1 MSVMTASANPFSY
14 TQTVTGRAFCDRR
27 REQKDLARYLQSS
40 QNVLL
45 YSHRRHGKTSL
56 IQRVFESFATQRPRM
71 STMLVNL
78 YGTLTEKDFIE
89 AVFKGLGQVESR
101 ADKLIKMAGGFI
113 KSIRYSYDPAT
124 QSHTIY
130 PDLGAA
136 GLEPALDG
144 LMKLLVDYSVKRRMV
159 VAFDEFQEIAG
170 YAQDSFEKRLRS
182 HIQTHDRI
190 GYIFSGSQ
198 THLLQRMFN
207 DQGRAFYQQA
217 QSYPL
222 GKIETSEFV
231 DWAAALFA
239 EQGRQVPASLLRGIV
254 RRCEHHPMY
263 IQQFL
268 YHLWDA
274 RKLDEPTVDKLEL
287 QILRRRRLEFINRWE
302 ALTLN
307 QKKTLRLIAVNDG
320 RDLFSAAS
328 LQAVGLNRASQ
339 ATRAIEALLEREIIE
354 KNERY
359 HIQDILLKK
368 WILTHL

>member
-1 MSVMTASANPFSY
+1 MPSSPNPFSY
-14 TQTVTGRAFCDRR
+14 TQTVTGKAFCNRQK
-27 REQKDLARYLQSS
+27 EQQELRRYLQSS

-56 IQRVFESFATQRPRM
+56 IQRVFESLKSGRPKID
-71 STMLVNL
+71 TILVNL
-78 YGTLTEKDFIE
+78 YGTLTERDFIE
-89 AVFKGLGQVESR
+89 AVFKGLSQIESR
-101 ADKLIKMAGGFI
+101 TDKLMKMAGGFL
-113 KSIRYSYDPAT
+113 KSIRYSYDPVT
-124 QSHTIY
+124 QSHTIF

-136 GLEPALDG
+136 DLKPALDG
-144 LMKLLVDYSVKRRMV
+144 LMKLLVDYSEKRRLV

-182 HIQTHDRI
+182 HIQTHDNI

-207 DQGRAFYQQA
+207 DQGRAFYLQA

-222 GKIETSEFV
+222 GKIEAHDYLSWT
-231 DWAAALFA
+231 DGLFT
-239 EQGRQVPASLLRGIV
+239 EQGRQIPEAVV
-254 RRCEHHPMY
+254 MEVMRRCEHHPMY

-274 RKLDEPTVDKLEL
+274 PQLDEAMVDQIER
-287 QILRRRRLEFINRWE
+287 QILRRRRLEFINLWE

-307 QKKTLRLIAVNDG
+307 QKKTLRLIALTKG

-328 LQAVGLNRASQ
+328 LQMVGLNRASQ

-359 HIQDILLKK
+359 HVQDILLRK
-368 WILTHL
+368 WILTGL

>member
-1 MSVMTASANPFSY
+1 VTSSANPFSY
-14 TQTVTGRAFCDRR
+14 TQTVTGKAFCNRQ
-27 REQKDLARYLQSS
+27 REQRELSGYLQSS

-56 IQRVFESFATQRPRM
+56 IQRVFESLKSSRPKID
-71 STMLVNL
+71 SILVNL

-89 AVFKGLGQVESR
+89 AVFKGLGQIESR
-101 ADKLIKMAGGFI
+101 TDRLMKMAGGFL
-113 KSIRYSYDPAT
+113 KSIRYSYDPVT
-124 QSHTIY
+124 QSHTIF

-136 GLEPALDG
+136 ELEPALDG
-144 LMKLLVDYSVKRRMV
+144 LMKLLIGYSEKRRLV

-170 YAQDSFEKRLRS
+170 YAQESFEKRLRAY
-182 HIQTHDRI
+182 IQTHDKI

-207 DQGRAFYQQA
+207 DQDRAFYQQA

-222 GKIETSEFV
+222 GRIEARDFV
-231 DWAAALFA
+231 DWAVGLFA
-239 EQGRQVPASLLRGIV
+239 EQGRQIPDAVVMNVV

-274 RKLDEPTVDKLEL
+274 PQLDEAMVDQIEL
-287 QILRRRRLEFINRWE
+287 QILQRRRLEFINLWE

-307 QKKTLRLIAVNDG
+307 QKKTLRLVALKEG
-320 RDLFSAAS
+320 HDLFSAAS
-328 LQAVGLNRASQ
+328 LQMVGLNRASQ
-339 ATRAIEALLEREIIE
+339 VTRAIEALLEREIIK
-354 KNERY
+354 KNKRY

-368 WILTHL
+368 WILAVLS

>member
-1 MSVMTASANPFSY
+1 VTSSPNPFSY
-14 TQTVTGRAFCDRR
+14 TQTVTGKAFCNRQ
-27 REQKDLARYLQSS
+27 REQQELLRYLQSS

-56 IQRVFESFATQRPRM
+56 IQKVFESLKSSRPK
-71 STMLVNL
+71 TDTILVNL
-78 YGTLTEKDFIE
+78 YGTLTERDFIE
-89 AVFKGLGQVESR
+89 AVFKGLSQIESR
-101 ADKLIKMAGGFI
+101 TDKLMKMAGGFL
-113 KSIRYSYDPAT
+113 KSIRYSYDPVT
-124 QSHTIY
+124 QSHTIF

-136 GLEPALDG
+136 DLKPALDG
-144 LMKLLVDYSVKRRMV
+144 LMKLLVNFSEKRRLV

-182 HIQTHDRI
+182 HIQTHGDI

-222 GKIETSEFV
+222 GKIEAH
-231 DWAAALFA
+231 DYLAWAVGLFA
-239 EQGRQVPASLLRGIV
+239 EQGRRIPETVVMEVV

-263 IQQFL
+263 VQQFL

-274 RKLDEPTVDKLEL
+274 PQLDEAMVDQIER
-287 QILRRRRLEFINRWE
+287 QILQRRRLEFINLWE

-307 QKKTLRLIAVNDG
+307 QKKTLRLVALTGG
-320 RDLFSAAS
+320 RDLFGAAS
-328 LQAVGLNRASQ
+328 LQMVGLNRASQ
-339 ATRAIEALLEREIIE
+339 ATRAIEALLEHEIIE

-368 WILTHL
+368 WILAGL